1 MENRQPMCAKCPF
14 PKQERQCVRED
25 GKCRDDC
32 PTVRRA
38 PLIAASLERALA
50 DERRKFVLEA
60 ALQEE
65 AGYADSAPPR
75 RPVATRLEETARFAR
90 RMGYTRLGLAF
101 CMGLRKEAAIVNRY
115 LEAWGFTV
123 VSVACKVGRVPKG
136 ALAAPGAEPAPA
148 RPDESMCNPNMQAM
162 LMNEQRVDFNI
173 LVGLCVGHDSLFF
186 KTADAPCTVLIAK
199 DRLLAHNPAGAIYQY
214 DAYYRCLAEEAAA
227 AGTDAPAE

>member
-1 MENRQPMCAKCPF
+1 MPDFQPMCAKCPF
-14 PKQERQCVRED
+14 PKQDRQCIREG
-25 GKCRDDC
+25 GKGLGVC
-32 PTVRRA
+32 PTAVRA

-50 DERRKFVLEA
+50 DEERTFVLQA

-65 AGYADSAPPR
+65 AGYAGSTPPL
-75 RPVATRLEETARFAR
+75 RPAATRLEETARFAR

-101 CMGLRKEAAIVNRY
+101 CMGLRREAAVINRY

-123 VSVACKVGRVPKG
+123 ISAVCKVGRVPKS
-136 ALAAPGAEPAPA
+136 ALATSGAGPAPA
-148 RPDESMCNPNMQAM
+148 RPGESMCNPIMQAM

-199 DRLLAHNPAGAIYQY
+199 DRLLAHNPVGAVYQY
-214 DAYYRCLAEEAAA
+214 DAYYRCLAEEPRHEAQ
-227 AGTDAPAE
+227 DE

>member
-1 MENRQPMCAKCPF
+1 
-14 PKQERQCVRED
+14 
-25 GKCRDDC
+25 
-32 PTVRRA
+32 
-38 PLIAASLERALA
+38 
-50 DERRKFVLEA
+50 
-60 ALQEE
+60 
-65 AGYADSAPPR
+65 
-75 RPVATRLEETARFAR
+75 
-90 RMGYTRLGLAF
+90 MGYTRLGLAF

-148 RPDESMCNPNMQAM
+148 RPDETMCNPIMQAM